1 MTLTS
6 FLRSPAAALALFAAS
21 AAPLAGQ
28 LPDTLRLGVL
38 QRLAEATDQRAPERA
53 LLAEQSTLRLQSIR
67 AEKLPSFALQSQA
80 QHLSDVTSFPGTPG
94 SPLVVPQPYKDQY
107 DASMSIRKRL
117 YDPAL
122 GDRASIEAAQLSVA
136 QATLRSALWQQR
148 QLVSNAFFTML
159 RLDAQQATLDA
170 SIADLVAR
178 RSQAN
183 QRVTNGAALPSEV
196 MLLDAEI
203 ARQRQGRDEVVSNR
217 DAARDVLA
225 ALTDTATPPDA
236 VLEPP
241 DLAAAVMAV
250 RAGLDTARSRPEYA
264 QFAASDQLIQARR
277 TAVNA
282 ALKPRVSAF
291 VRGGYGRPGLN
302 QLSREFNTYY
312 QAGVQLEWS
321 PWNWGTT
328 GRDEQIQQLQ
338 AQILRH
344 DEAAFT
350 EAIRRATIRDL
361 ATIDQLERSLATDD
375 TIIALRERV
384 LAETR
389 LRLDEGATTSAEYV
403 DRATDLLLAQ
413 LDRDTHRARLV
424 EARAQVLTT
433 VGYEVR

>member
-6 FLRSPAAALALFAAS
+6 CLRSPVAALALLVAS
-21 AAPLAGQ
+21 AACLAGQ
-28 LPDTLRLGVL
+28 MPDTLRLGVL
-38 QRLAEATDQRAPERA
+38 QREAEATDRRAPERD
-53 LLAEQSTLRLQSIR
+53 LLAEQSSLRLQSIR
-67 AEKLPSFALQSQA
+67 TERLPSFSLQSQA

-107 DASMSIRKRL
+107 DASVNIRKRL

-122 GDRASIEAAQLSVA
+122 GDRASVEAAQLSVA

-148 QLVSNAFFTML
+148 QLVSDAFFAML
-159 RLDAQQATLDA
+159 RLNAQQATLDA
-170 SIADLVAR
+170 SIADLVSR
-178 RSQAN
+178 RNQAN

-196 MLLDAEI
+196 LLLEAEI
-203 ARQRQGRDEVVSNR
+203 ARRRQGRDEVASNR
-217 DAARDVLA
+217 NAARDVLA
-225 ALTDTATPPDA
+225 ALTGQAIPHDA
-236 VLEPP
+236 VLETP
-241 DLAAAVMAV
+241 DLAAAVTTV
-250 RAGLDTARSRPEYA
+250 RAGLDTSRLRPEYA
-264 QFAASDQLIQARR
+264 QFTASDELIAAQRSA
-277 TAVNA
+277 TDAAV
-282 ALKPRVSAF
+282 KPRVSAF

-302 QLSREFNTYY
+302 QLSRQFNTYY

-321 PWNWGTT
+321 PWNWGIT

-338 AQILRH
+338 ARILGH

-361 ATIDQLERSLATDD
+361 ATIDQLARSLATDD

-389 LRLDEGATTSAEYV
+389 LRFDEGATTSAEYV
-403 DRATDLLLAQ
+403 ERATDLLLAQ
-413 LDRDTHRARLV
+413 LDRDSHRARLV
-424 EARAQVLTT
+424 EARAHVLTT